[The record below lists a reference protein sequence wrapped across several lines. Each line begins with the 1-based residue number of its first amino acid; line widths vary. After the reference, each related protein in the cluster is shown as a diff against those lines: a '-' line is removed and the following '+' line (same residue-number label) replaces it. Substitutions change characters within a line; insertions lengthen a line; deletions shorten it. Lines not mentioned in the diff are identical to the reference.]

1 MPHLKNR
8 LLARLDSSTLERLR
22 ALLRTEELR
31 QGQVLADLHQ
41 PVHLVHF
48 PLGGILSCVV
58 DLLEGPAIATGMIGC
73 DGEYGAG
80 PALDDRRAMSRV
92 IVQVSG
98 LASVIDA
105 YQLGRMAMEIPPLR
119 KALMDYEQYFL
130 AQAQQTAA
138 CNACHDVE
146 ARMCKWLLRMHELAG
161 DDLPLTQDFMAQMM
175 GVRRT
180 SVSTIAASMQRQEL
194 ISYRR
199 GRLHL
204 LDLENLRRRCCECH
218 AALQAHHDVIFG

>member
-1 MPHLKNR
+1 M
-8 LLARLDSSTLERLR
+8 
-22 ALLRTEELR
+22 

-48 PLGGILSCVV
+48 PHAGILSCVV

-73 DGEYGAG
+73 DGAYGAG
-80 PALDDRRAMSRV
+80 PALDGRRAVSRV

-98 LASVIDA
+98 PASVIDA
-105 YQLGRMAMEIPPLR
+105 HRLERLALELPALR
-119 KALMDYEQYFL
+119 RILMDYEQYFL
-130 AQAQQTAA
+130 AQVQQTAA
-138 CNACHDVE
+138 CNAYHDVE
-146 ARMCKWLLRMHELAG
+146 ARMCKWLLRMDELAG
-161 DDLPLTQDFMAQMM
+161 NDLPLTQDCMAQMM

-180 SVSTIAASMQRQEL
+180 SVSTIAASMQRQQL

-204 LDLENLRRRCCECH
+204 LDHENLRRRCCECH
-218 AALQAHHDVIFG
+218 AALQSHRTVIFG